1 MTLHPRVARRL
12 SSYAGPS
19 PRVLV
24 VDDHRNILHLV
35 SEILAPD
42 FEVVGLATDGQQ
54 ALEIARRVD
63 PDVIVLD
70 VDMPVMNG
78 FQMVR
83 ALQYD
88 GAPIRPIVFLSAYD
102 ADDIV
107 AEAFRCGG
115 RGYVLKFRVSRDLPS
130 ALDQA
135 LMGRLFVPSLTT
147 FFSLA
152 PKGGHAMQLRV
163 GVDAMLDDLA
173 AYFDLALRRGDATC
187 VIATPRMRGGL
198 AARLRARGWH
208 VDGPSGHPRYRTLDA
223 EGVLTRCIRY
233 GRPDTDRLAGIVA
246 ELEEY
251 RLAVADRAAS
261 RLTLFSTMVE
271 SLGKEGKTQAVIDV
285 ERLWTT
291 LTHDLPFVTLCGY
304 STSCFHT
311 RVPDLWSDVCTE
323 HGMLSHA
330 NDV

>member
-1 MTLHPRVARRL
+1 M
-12 SSYAGPS
+12 
-19 PRVLV
+19 
-24 VDDHRNILHLV
+24 
-35 SEILAPD
+35 LAPD
-42 FEVVGLATDGQQ
+42 FDVVGLAADGQQ

-70 VDMPVMNG
+70 VDMPIMNG
-78 FQMVR
+78 FQTVR
-83 ALQYD
+83 ALQQE
-88 GAPIRPIVFLSAYD
+88 GVTTPVVFLSAYD
-102 ADDIV
+102 ADDVV

-115 RGYVLKFRVSRDLPS
+115 HGYVLKFRVSRDLPS

-135 LMGRLFVPSLTT
+135 LMGRLFVPLLTA

-163 GVDAMLDDLA
+163 GGEAMLDDLA

-208 VDGPSGHPRYRTLDA
+208 IDGSSGHRRYLTLDA
-223 EGVLTRCIRY
+223 EGVLTRCIRH
-233 GRPDTDRLAGIVA
+233 GRPDADRLAGIVA

-271 SLGKEGKTQAVIDV
+271 SLGNAGKTQAVIDV

-291 LTHDLPFVTLCGY
+291 LTHGLPFVTLCGY

-311 RVPDLWSDVCTE
+311 RAPDLWSDVCTE

-330 NDV
+330 SDVQA